1 MSSFY
6 EKLMYLRVTINL
18 GTVEA
23 CSSSG
28 FMTMQPLSSD
38 PPSQPPLSFPFRPS
52 GSSGG
57 HRSILMICGE
67 QKSSKQANDAFV
79 HFLRMK
85 ICNFH

>member
-6 EKLMYLRVTINL
+6 KKLMDLRVTINF
-18 GTVEA
+18 GTTEA
-23 CSSSG
+23 RSSAG
-28 FMTMQPLSSD
+28 LMTIQPLSND
-38 PPSQPPLSFPFRPS
+38 PPSQPPLSSPFRPS
-52 GSSGG
+52 GYSGG

-79 HFLRMK
+79 HFLRMN